1 MAAQLGKC
9 NKKSL
14 DSLHLKQPHFMAC
27 KLYLNE
33 VVFFFKDLYSSV
45 KFNYNLYCSITDIIK

>member
-1 MAAQLGKC
+1 
-9 NKKSL
+9 
-14 DSLHLKQPHFMAC
+14 MAC
-27 KLYLNE
+27 KLYLNK